1 MDRRVVIFFVLLMIA
16 VSCSK
21 RGEKPLSEEM
31 KDAETKDL
39 SRTEEEY
46 GEEKERIRK
55 SDIGIIDEF
64 TPEIFVKLTILYRK
78 ESALWLERAQ
88 RLEPEE
94 REEFLERENRQFF
107 ADFGITEEEY
117 IQYSE
122 NNIEK
127 LNKYMSEHPELL
139 PELQN
144 YD

>member
-1 MDRRVVIFFVLLMIA
+1 MDRRVIIFFVLLMTA
-16 VSCSK
+16 VSCAK
-21 RGEKPLSEEM
+21 REDTPLPEEM
-31 KDAETKDL
+31 KDSETEDL
-39 SRTEEEY
+39 PHMEGY
-46 GEEKERIRK
+46 GEEKEQIRK
-55 SDIGIIDEF
+55 SDIEIIDEF

-78 ESALWLERAQ
+78 KSALWLERAQ
-88 RLEPEE
+88 SLEPEE
-94 REEFLERENRQFF
+94 RDKFLERENRQFF
-107 ADFGITEEEY
+107 ASFGTTEDEY